1 MAYYSLSLSFFVDL
15 TNSQIIK
22 PQNIMTR
29 HGKQYNDDNDDND
42 DNEGR
47 GKDVSAVFLDKI

>member
-22 PQNIMTR
+22 PQNIMTQ
-29 HGKQYNDDNDDND
+29 HGKQYNDDND